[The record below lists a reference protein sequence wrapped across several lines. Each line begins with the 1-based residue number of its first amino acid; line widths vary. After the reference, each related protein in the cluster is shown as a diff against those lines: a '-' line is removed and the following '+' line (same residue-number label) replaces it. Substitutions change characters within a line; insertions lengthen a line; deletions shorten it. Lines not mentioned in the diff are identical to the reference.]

1 MSYTGY
7 TYLNFQVNESIT
19 SPLVSNP
26 SFSICSK
33 VISKSFSFV
42 ALKISSS
49 CQQKNST
56 SNEVFLGDRKEHTSE
71 LQSRPHLV
79 CRLLLEKKKKYLTK
93 SCYEFFDEKCY

>member
-56 SNEVFLGDRKEHTSE
+56 SNEVFLGGDIFLLKFLGSYI
-71 LQSRPHLV
+71 LPNGICFSGKYVQLSRVTYSLFMV
-79 CRLLLEKKKKYLTK
+79 KKR
-93 SCYEFFDEKCY
+93 